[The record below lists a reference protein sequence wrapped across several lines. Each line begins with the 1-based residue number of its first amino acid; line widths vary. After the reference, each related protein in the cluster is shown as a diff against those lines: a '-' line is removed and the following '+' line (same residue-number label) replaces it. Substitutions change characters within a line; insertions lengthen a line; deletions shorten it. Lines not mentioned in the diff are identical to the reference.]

1 MSVMVTEVYDAL
13 IEAGASKESSKK
25 AAEAVSMQDSR
36 LTRIEFLVIGLYLA
50 GVSRCCHFRL

>member
-25 AAEAVSMQDSR
+25 AAEAVR
-36 LTRIEFLVIGLYLA
+36 
-50 GVSRCCHFRL
+50 